1 MYQSIIKYNLNPI
14 LLTEVFMIHNYSF
27 MLCFILQKKGVTPG
41 SKSTTENIEEEQP
54 QQRPRQP
61 VNEFEKLFGRR
72 VRPNSGGDAPQGN
85 NNERNLN
92 NNGEG

>member
-1 MYQSIIKYNLNPI
+1 M
-14 LLTEVFMIHNYSF
+14 
-27 MLCFILQKKGVTPG
+27 TPG
-41 SKSTTENIEEEQP
+41 SKSTTEKIDQEP
-54 QQRPRQP
+54 SQQKQRQP

-72 VRPNSGGDAPQGN
+72 VRLNGGGDAPQGN